1 MPAGFPYPREFRVH
15 RRRSPAAV
23 ISWGDLEPAERKAF
37 RSVAVS
43 RTYPAGAR
51 LIRED
56 DPADY
61 VIVILTGR
69 TALHVSVRS
78 ASVIAL
84 EKVRALVVRTAD
96 FIGRPAHKAAPPPVP
111 VPRWPARQHPQ
122 LLDGENCTVILSDV
136 AGFGSRDRTD
146 DDRRMIREALFG
158 MTHEALQSLPD
169 VWSWDDRGDGV
180 LTVIPPSVPTARIIQ
195 HLHRE
200 LPAIL
205 GEYNREHH
213 EAARI
218 QLRMAVNVG
227 PVASD
232 IMGVTGEAIIVTA
245 RLVDAPLFKQAM
257 AVTRA
262 SLGLIASAFVY
273 EAVIRHAQDAAGYAQ
288 VQVDVKESSMLAW
301 MRLFGPAAGPA
312 AIEGAARSGRGFP

>member
-1 MPAGFPYPREFRVH
+1 MIELRPP
-15 RRRSPAAV
+15 
-23 ISWGDLEPAERKAF
+23 
-37 RSVAVS
+37 VAVS

-61 VIVILTGR
+61 VIVILSGQ
-69 TALHVSVRS
+69 TALYVSAWS

-84 EKVRALVVRTAD
+84 EKVRALVMRAAD
-96 FIGRPAHKAAPPPVP
+96 FAAFISRPAHKAAPPPVP
-111 VPRWPARQHPQ
+111 GHRWPARQYPQ

-146 DDRRMIREALFG
+146 DDRRMIREALFS
-158 MTHEALQSLPD
+158 MTHGALQGLPD

-180 LTVIPPSVPTARIIQ
+180 LTVIPPSVPTAKVIQ

-205 GEYNREHH
+205 GHYIGAHH
-213 EAARI
+213 ETARI
-218 QLRMAVNVG
+218 QLRMAVNLG

-257 AVTRA
+257 VVTRA

-273 EAVIRHAQDAAGYAQ
+273 ETVIRHARDAAGYGP
-288 VQVDVKESSMLAW
+288 VQVDVKESSMAAW
-301 MRLFGPAAGPA
+301 MRLFDPAAGPT
-312 AIEGAARSGRGFP
+312 AIAGAARGGPGFL